1 MRRAIR
7 NQNVEISPKGVKE
20 EIAVGEWKSMHAYTE
35 YKVYPAKANPSLR
48 RLIFAKRKDPKTFP
62 SSLGTPYRIF
72 SVYVMGT

>member
-1 MRRAIR
+1 
-7 NQNVEISPKGVKE
+7 
-20 EIAVGEWKSMHAYTE
+20 MHAYTE